1 MSEADKKAVDDD
13 AVEFEIEAGGDT
25 EVEVVDD
32 TPEADRGREPMKE
45 PPKEVTD
52 EELAKYDESVRKRIQ
67 HFTKGYHDERRAKEA
82 ALREKEEAIRVARA
96 IVEENKRLKGSLG
109 QNQAALLE
117 QAKRVTANDL
127 ETAKRKYKEAYE
139 AGDADAIATAQADL
153 TAVTLRADK
162 LASIRPPSQP
172 QENRVQ
178 QQQVAPQPQQQRP
191 PAPPPVDEK
200 AVEWQSRNRWFG
212 QDEEKTSFALGL
224 HNKLVRSGIDPR
236 SDEYYERLDSRI
248 REVFPD
254 AQPADAPTQRTRSAV
269 APATRS
275 TAPKKIVLTKTQVA
289 LAKKLG
295 VPLELYAKKVA
306 EEMRN
311 NRG

>member
-1 MSEADKKAVDDD
+1 MSENKAPKDDD
-13 AVEFEIEAGGDT
+13 AVEFEVEEDGV
-25 EVEVVDD
+25 ELEVVDD

-52 EELAKYDESVRKRIQ
+52 DELAKYDESVRKRIQ
-67 HFTKGYHDERRAKEA
+67 HFTKGYHEERRAKEA
-82 ALREKEEAIRVARA
+82 AMREKDEAIRVARA
-96 IVEENKRLKGSLG
+96 IVEENRRLKGSLG

-117 QAKRVTANDL
+117 QAKRALAGDMDA
-127 ETAKRKYKEAYE
+127 AKRKYKEAYE
-139 AGDADAIATAQADL
+139 AGDADAIATAQAEL

-162 LASIRPPSQP
+162 LANIRPPSQP
-172 QENRVQ
+172 RENEVQ
-178 QQQVAPQPQQQRP
+178 QQQVAPQSQQRP
-191 PAPPPVDEK
+191 PAPPADPK

-212 QDEEKTSFALGL
+212 QDEEMTSFALGL
-224 HNKLVRSGIDPR
+224 HNKLVRSGVNPQ
-236 SDEYYERLDSRI
+236 SDEYYQRLDGRL

-254 AQPADAPTQRTRSAV
+254 SFGESRPEGAQTPKARSAV

-306 EEMRN
+306 EEMRK
-311 NRG
+311 

>member
-1 MSEADKKAVDDD
+1 MADNKAPDTDDK
-13 AVEFEIEAGGDT
+13 VEY
-25 EVEVVDD
+25 EVEEDGVELEVVDD

-52 EELAKYDESVRKRIQ
+52 DELSKYDESVRKRIQ
-67 HFTKGYHDERRAKEA
+67 HFTKGYHEERRAKEA
-82 ALREKEEAIRVARA
+82 AMREKDEAIRVARA
-96 IVEENKRLKGSLG
+96 IVEENRRLKGSLG
-109 QNQAALLE
+109 QNQAALIE
-117 QAKRVTANDL
+117 QAKRVAANDI
-127 ETAKRKYKEAYE
+127 EIAKRKYKEAYE
-139 AGDADAIATAQADL
+139 AGDAEAIASAQADL

-162 LASIRPPSQP
+162 LASLKTPSQP
-172 QENRVQ
+172 RENPVQ
-178 QQQVAPQPQQQRP
+178 QQQVAPPPPQRP
-191 PAPPPVDEK
+191 PAPPVDER

-212 QDEEKTSFALGL
+212 QDEEMTSFALGL
-224 HNKLVRSGIDPR
+224 HNKLVRSGVDPK

-248 REVFPD
+248 REVFPEQ
-254 AQPADAPTQRTRSAV
+254 AGGAKQAEAPTQRARSAV

-306 EEMRN
+306 EEMRK
-311 NRG
+311 